1 MEGTIARLVPDQGF
15 GFIAGENGEEFFFH
29 RTALKLTNFEELSP
43 GLPVNFQV
51 DRDAPGDEPGEH
63 ARAVNVRLAGAGVPT
78 EESAAL
84 PAEER
89 D

>member
-1 MEGTIARLVPDQGF
+1 MQGTIARLVPNQGF
-15 GFIAGENGEEFFFH
+15 GFIEGEDGEEFFFH
-29 RTALKLTNFEELSP
+29 RTALKLTDFAELSP
-43 GLPVNFQV
+43 GLPVHFEV

-84 PAEER
+84 TAEER
-89 D
+89 R